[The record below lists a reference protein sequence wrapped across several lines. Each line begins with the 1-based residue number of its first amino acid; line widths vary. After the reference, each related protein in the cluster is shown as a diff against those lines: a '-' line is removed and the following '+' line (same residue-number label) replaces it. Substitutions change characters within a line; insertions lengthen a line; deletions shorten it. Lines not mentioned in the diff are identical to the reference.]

1 MTIAAVVQMNSAAD
15 VATNLSAARVLLERA
30 AKQGARIAALPEN
43 FAIMGAREA
52 DKLAVAEDDGS
63 GPIQTWL
70 SNTARELNL
79 WIVGGTIPLR
89 TQEAERVSAACCVYD
104 ADGKRAAR
112 YDKMH
117 LFDVDARAA
126 DASGKAERYRESA
139 SIAPGE
145 RIVVVDSPIGRLGL
159 SVCYDLRFPEL
170 FRAMQVQ
177 GAEVFSIPAAFTVPT
192 GEAHWDVLMRAR
204 AIENLSY
211 VLAPAQVGRHASGR
225 ETYGNSLIA
234 DPWGVVVARVSGNE
248 PGVACAPIDLNS
260 QREIR
265 ERFPALAHR
274 RVLV

>member
-1 MTIAAVVQMNSAAD
+1 MTIATVIQMNSTAV
-15 VATNLSAARVLLERA
+15 VAENLASARA
-30 AKQGARIAALPEN
+30 LIEQAVRQGAALAVLPEN

-52 DKLAVAEDDGS
+52 DKLAVAEEEGS
-63 GPIQTWL
+63 GPIQSWL
-70 SNTARELNL
+70 SNTARELNV

-89 TQEAERVSAACCVYD
+89 TSEAERVAAACCVFD
-104 ADGKRAAR
+104 AAGERAAR

-145 RIVVVDSPIGRLGL
+145 RVATTDTPIGRLGL

-170 FRAMQVQ
+170 FRAMQAQ
-177 GAEVFSIPAAFTVPT
+177 GAQAFSIPAAFTVPT

-204 AIENLSY
+204 AIENLCY

-225 ETYGNSLIA
+225 DTYGNSVIV
-234 DPWGVVVARVSGNE
+234 DPWGAVLARVPGNA
-248 PGVACAPIDLNS
+248 PGFACAAIDLNS
-260 QREIR
+260 QRDIR

-274 RVLV
+274 RLPG

>member
-1 MTIAAVVQMNSAAD
+1 MTIAAVIQMNSTAV
-15 VATNLSAARVLLERA
+15 VAENLASARALIEQAAR
-30 AKQGARIAALPEN
+30 QGATLAVLPEN

-52 DKLAVAEDDGS
+52 DKLAVAEEEGS
-63 GPIQTWL
+63 GPIQSWL
-70 SNTARELNL
+70 SNTARELKV
-79 WIVGGTIPLR
+79 WIVGGTIPVR
-89 TQEAERVSAACCVYD
+89 TREAERVAAACCVFD
-104 ADGKRAAR
+104 AAGERVAR

-145 RIVVVDSPIGRLGL
+145 RVVTVDTPIGRLGL

-170 FRAMQVQ
+170 FRAMQAQ
-177 GAEVFSIPAAFTVPT
+177 GAQAFSIPAAFTVPT

-204 AIENLSY
+204 AIENLCY

-225 ETYGNSLIA
+225 DTYGNSVIV
-234 DPWGVVVARVSGNE
+234 DPWGAVLARVPGTE
-248 PGVACAPIDLNS
+248 PGFACASIDLNS
-260 QREIR
+260 QRDIR

-274 RVLV
+274 RLPG